1 MAEVAVV
8 EAHNEFNST
17 QAARGLG
24 LSYAGP
30 GPGIA
35 DDDWLLGAD
44 EANEDD
50 SVQAAAEG
58 ERRELSSRVG
68 AGSELSAGEA
78 AGLGSI
84 SSRLF

>member
-1 MAEVAVV
+1 MAEVAVI

-17 QAARGLG
+17 QAARG

-58 ERRELSSRVG
+58 ERREVSSRVG